1 MGEEEIYLMRDI
13 VDEQLQTRD
22 GLDVARVA
30 DVEGQWHPDGT
41 LVLSDMI
48 VGPQALAA
56 RVWGRLEPLARFL
69 LRDRFEHR
77 VPLAEIATIELDVC
91 LKRDAS
97 AYDVGGADA
106 WVVEHIL
113 RFIPGSG
120 GR

>member
-1 MGEEEIYLMRDI
+1 VGEDELYLMRDV

-22 GLDVARVA
+22 GRDIARVA
-30 DVEGQWHPDGT
+30 DVEGQWHADGT

-77 VPLAEIATIELDVC
+77 IPLEEIAAIELDLC

-97 AYDVGGADA
+97 AYDVGQADA

-113 RFIPGSG
+113 RFIPGNGS
-120 GR
+120 R

>member
-1 MGEEEIYLMRDI
+1 MGEDDLFLMRDI
-13 VDEQLQTRD
+13 VDEQLRTRD
-22 GLDVARVA
+22 GRDIARVA
-30 DVEGQWHPDGT
+30 DVEGRWHLDGT

-77 VPLAEIATIELDVC
+77 IPLEEIAAVELDIC

-97 AYDVGGADA
+97 AYHVGHADT
-106 WVVEHIL
+106 WVVDHIL

-120 GR
+120 SR

>member
-1 MGEEEIYLMRDI
+1 MSEGDLFLMRDI
-13 VDEQLQTRD
+13 VDGQLRTRD
-22 GLDVARVA
+22 GRDIARVA
-30 DVEGQWHPDGT
+30 DVEGWWHPDGS

-48 VGPQALAA
+48 VGPQALVT

-77 VPLAEIATIELDVC
+77 IPLEEIATIELDIC

-97 AYDVGGADA
+97 AYRVGHADT
-106 WVVEHIL
+106 WVVDHIL

-120 GR
+120 SQ